1 VQFDGDNQ
9 HSLHPFR
16 FRSLPRRDR
25 SLRLPEQLGVD
36 RPVLLGA
43 FEGWNDAGEAASS
56 AIDRLARAWKATA
69 FCDIDPEEFF
79 DFTEVRPEVNVVDGE
94 VRSITW
100 PSTTFAVAPGA
111 VDVVIASGPEPQ
123 MRWKAYCEAFVELAL
138 ELEVSR
144 AIFLGA
150 YLGEVTH
157 RGPVMLSATSSDP
170 DAIASEG
177 FSASFYE
184 GPTGILAVLQSALD
198 EVGITAMTIWASVPV
213 YSVTIAAK
221 PALALAE
228 NGARIAG
235 RPADLG
241 GLARRAV
248 EYEQLLDD
256 VVANDDN
263 VASFVQRVEMADE
276 TPTTSEISPE
286 RLTEEIERYLRDRP
300 GS

>member
-1 VQFDGDNQ
+1 MQFDSDNQ
-9 HSLHPFR
+9 DSLHPFR

-25 SLRLPEQLGVD
+25 SLGLPEQLGVE
-36 RPVLLGA
+36 RPVLIGA

-56 AIDRLARAWKATA
+56 AIDRLAHAWKATA

-111 VDVVIASGPEPQ
+111 VDCVIASGPEPQ
-123 MRWKAYCEAFVELAL
+123 MRWKSYCEAFVELAL

-177 FSASFYE
+177 LAASFYE

-198 EVGITAMTIWASVPV
+198 EVGITTMSIWASVPV

-228 NGARIAG
+228 TGARIAG

-256 VVANDDN
+256 VVANDEN

-276 TPTTSEISPE
+276 TPTAEISPE

>member
-1 VQFDGDNQ
+1 MRSNGE
-9 HSLHPFR
+9 SLENLPPFR
-16 FRSLPRRDR
+16 FRPLPRRER
-25 SLRLPEQLGVD
+25 SLPLADQLGVEA
-36 RPVLLGA
+36 PVLVGA

-56 AIDRLARAWKATA
+56 AVDRLARAWKATA

-100 PSTTFAVAPGA
+100 PSTTFAVAPGN

-123 MRWKAYCEAFVELAL
+123 TRWKTYCEAFVELAL
-138 ELEVSR
+138 ELKVCR

-157 RGPVMLSATSSDP
+157 RGPVMLSATSGDP
-170 DAIASEG
+170 DAIANEG
-177 FSASFYE
+177 LTASFYE
-184 GPTGILAVLQSALD
+184 GPTGILSVLQSALE
-198 EVGITAMTIWASVPV
+198 EVDIPTMSIWASVPV
-213 YSVTIAAK
+213 YSVTVAQK

-228 NGARIAG
+228 AAVRFIR

-256 VVANDDN
+256 VVASDEN

-276 TPTTSEISPE
+276 APSPEISPE

>member
-1 VQFDGDNQ
+1 MRFDSDDNDN
-9 HSLHPFR
+9 LHPFR

-25 SLRLPEQLGVD
+25 SLSLREQFGIG
-36 RPVLLGA
+36 RPVLIGA

-56 AIDRLARAWKATA
+56 ALDRLARAWKATA
-69 FCDIDPEEFF
+69 FCDIDPEDFF

-111 VDVVIASGPEPQ
+111 VDVVVASGPEPQ
-123 MRWKAYCEAFVELAL
+123 THWKSYCEAFVELAL

-157 RGPVMLSATSSDP
+157 RGPVTLSATSSDP
-170 DAIASEG
+170 DELASG
-177 FSASFYE
+177 GLAASFYE

-198 EVGITAMTIWASVPV
+198 EVGIPATSIWASVPV
-213 YSVTIAAK
+213 YSATIAAK

-228 NGARIAG
+228 TAARITG
-235 RPADLG
+235 RPADLA

-256 VVANDDN
+256 VVANDEN

-276 TPTTSEISPE
+276 SPTPEISPE

>member
-1 VQFDGDNQ
+1 MATTRTASIRSDSD
-9 HSLHPFR
+9 R
-16 FRSLPRRDR
+16 FRERDR

-36 RPVLLGA
+36 HPVLLGA

-177 FSASFYE
+177 LSASFYE

-198 EVGITAMTIWASVPV
+198 EVGITTMTIWASVPV

-228 NGARIAG
+228 IGARIAG

-256 VVANDDN
+256 VVANDEN
-263 VASFVQRVEMADE
+263 VASFVQRVETADE
-276 TPTTSEISPE
+276 TPTPEISPE

>member
-1 VQFDGDNQ
+1 MLV
-9 HSLHPFR
+9 S
-16 FRSLPRRDR
+16 
-25 SLRLPEQLGVD
+25 
-36 RPVLLGA
+36 A

-56 AIDRLARAWKATA
+56 ALDRLAHAWNATA
-69 FCDIDPEEFF
+69 FCDIDPEDFF

-111 VDVVIASGPEPQ
+111 VDIVIASGPEPQ
-123 MRWKAYCEAFVELAL
+123 THWKAYCEAFVELAL

-157 RGPVMLSATSSDP
+157 HGPVMLSATSSDP
-170 DAIASEG
+170 DGIASQGLE
-177 FSASFYE
+177 ASFYE

-198 EVGITAMTIWASVPV
+198 EVGVPTTSVWASVPV

-228 NGARIAG
+228 AAARLAG
-235 RPADLG
+235 RPADLA

-248 EYEQLLDD
+248 EYEQLLDE
-256 VVANDDN
+256 VVATDEN
-263 VASFVQRVEMADE
+263 VASFVQRVEMSDD
-276 TPTTSEISPE
+276 TPSPEISPE
-286 RLTEEIERYLRDRP
+286 RLTEEIERYLRERP